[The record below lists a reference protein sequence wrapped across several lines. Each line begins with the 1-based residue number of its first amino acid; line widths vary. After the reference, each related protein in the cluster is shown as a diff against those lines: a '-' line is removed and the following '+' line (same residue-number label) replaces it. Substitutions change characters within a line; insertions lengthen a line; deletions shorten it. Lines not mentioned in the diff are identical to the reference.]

1 MASSLT
7 PDRWSRVAEL
17 YDAAATLPKEQRTAF
32 LSTACVGDPELIEE
46 VESLIAQ
53 DDVSSPMDDPVWIPD
68 DLLAQP
74 AVLPPG
80 TRLGQYVIEGILGT
94 GGMGEVYRAKDNKLG
109 RRVALKVLPEELS
122 RDPERRARFQREAQV
137 LAALNHPHI
146 AAIYGFEDGDSTHAI
161 VLELVE
167 GPTLAE
173 RLTRGAIP
181 VQEAIAIARQIID
194 ALEAAHDL
202 GIVHRDLKP
211 SNIKIKAD
219 GTAKVLDFG
228 LARFTVA
235 PDDTSTDA
243 GVLATTDAVV
253 SVAGALLGTA
263 AYMSPEQAQRLAA
276 DARSDV
282 WAFGCVFYEMLTG
295 KRPFPGEDVAESL
308 VSILRAEPDW
318 NALPAETPL
327 PIRRLLERCLRK
339 DRRQRLAA
347 IADARW
353 HLEDASRDD
362 ERPAASARLP
372 WPWIATAGA
381 GTIAAI
387 ALAAYILVRPPADSG
402 PDVFVQFTIDAPDEV
417 AFGGVPGPGSGNAAE
432 LALSPDGQK
441 VVFVGMQDG
450 TASLW
455 LRPLG
460 SVSSARIAG
469 TEGAAYPFWSPDSRF
484 VAFFADQKLKKVSLD
499 GGMPVVLCDVV
510 AGRGGSWSRDE
521 VIIFSPL
528 RPDGRLHR
536 VSSAG
541 GTPVALTS
549 LESGEDAHRWPF
561 FLPDGRHFLY
571 TAISGPCCP
580 STKPSVVKIGSLD
593 AATPTHTVTQAE
605 SAVSYAAGHLFF
617 SRDSTLFAQPFD
629 ADKHALVGD
638 SMPIAEHVGWEGSRY
653 VSASVSNSGI
663 LVYSE
668 SGEPNAVRISW
679 YDRAGAPLDTL
690 VPNTTYDTLAVS
702 PDGQHVAVSTRP
714 PGLRDLDIYV
724 FDVASGS
731 PTHLTSDAGDDRSPA
746 WSPDGSHIAFEREAD
761 GAFSLRQVSL
771 DGSDEEV
778 LAADGGRYVT
788 PSWSPDGRFIA
799 FTRAGVSGSADVWLL
814 PLSGERRPYPIL
826 QTPARETS
834 ATISPDGRWIAFVSD
849 ETGRPNVFVQPFPAG
864 GGRRQISKD
873 TGHHPLWRPGGK
885 ELFYVA
891 DGPPLWSVF
900 LAVSIDSAGQVGETK
915 ELFRGGIPRFS
926 DGQVYAVSDDGQR
939 ILGGSGAISGGGE
952 RQPHP
957 APGPL
962 HVLLNWPAGLRRR

>member
-53 DDVSSPMDDPVWIPD
+53 DDVSSPMDDPVWIPH

-80 TRLGQYVIEGILGT
+80 TPLGQYVIEGILGT

-181 VQEAIAIARQIID
+181 VQEAIAIARQIIE

-228 LARFTVA
+228 LARFTAA

-276 DARSDV
+276 DARSDI

-353 HLEDASRDD
+353 HLEDASHDDD

-372 WPWIATAGA
+372 WPWIVTAGA
-381 GTIAAI
+381 GAIAAV
-387 ALAAYILVRPPADSG
+387 ALASYILVRPTPGSG
-402 PDVFVQFTIDAPDEV
+402 PDAFVQFTIDAPDEV

-510 AGRGGSWSRDE
+510 AGRGGSWSGDE

-528 RPDGRLHR
+528 RPSGRLHR

-593 AATPTHTVTQAE
+593 ATATQTVMQAE

-617 SRDSTLFAQPFD
+617 SRDSTLFARPFD
-629 ADKHALVGD
+629 ADKRAFVGD
-638 SMPIAEHVGWEGSRY
+638 SVPIAEHVGWEGSRY
-653 VSASVSNSGI
+653 VSASVSNSGT

-668 SGEPNAVRISW
+668 SGAPNAVRIGW
-679 YDRAGAPLDTL
+679 YDRAGALLRTL
-690 VPNTTYDTLAVS
+690 APNTTYETLALS
-702 PDGQHVAVSTRP
+702 PDGRHVAVSMRRQ
-714 PGLRDLDIYV
+714 GQRDLDIYV
-724 FDVASGS
+724 FDVASGGPS
-731 PTHLTSDAGDDRSPA
+731 RLTSDPGDDRSPV
-746 WSPDGSHIAFEREAD
+746 WSPDGRHITFEREND
-761 GAFSLRQVSL
+761 GAFSLRQVSI
-771 DGSDEEV
+771 DGSDEQM
-778 LAADGGRYVT
+778 LAADGGRYIS

-814 PLSGERRPYPIL
+814 PRLDDRRPYPII

-834 ATISPDGRWIAFVSD
+834 ATVSPDGRWIAFVSD
-849 ETGRPNVFVQPFPAG
+849 ETGRPNVFIQSFPTG

-873 TGHHPLWRPGGK
+873 TGHHPVWRADGK

-891 DGPPLWSVF
+891 DAPSLTSMYV
-900 LAVSIDSAGQVGETK
+900 AVSIDSASQVGDTA
-915 ELFRGGIPRFS
+915 ELFRGGMLRFS
-926 DGQVYAVSDDGQR
+926 DGRVYAVSNDGQR
-939 ILGGSGAISGGGE
+939 ILGGGVAISGGAG
-952 RQPHP
+952 QPQS
-957 APGPL
+957 ALGPL